1 MRDLVVTRKP
11 QPLRLSDPAD
21 FQHPLTFYAHLL
33 MRRWVWILLVSLTFS
48 ALVVL
53 ACAFAPP
60 VYVGSSVISIDRQD
74 APAAVGDNHLLTTG
88 DDQYMATQQRL
99 LMADDILRP
108 VAERY
113 SLLEREHQFRRYF
126 FWRSSPEVEASIRNA
141 PTVLKHLKI
150 ERNPNTYLLTISYRD
165 KDPNMAANVSNAVGD
180 SYLRE
185 IFESRIKEAG
195 RLTTS
200 MESQL
205 IDLKEKMAS
214 SHNAMMVYQRDLGTA
229 DPEQKTSVLVARL
242 QALNTENTL
251 AEANRI
257 AKESVYRE
265 AKSGSLPGVEVSSQS
280 TDLAHDVQNLKEAKA
295 NLALVGATYGDQYPE
310 YRKAAAQ
317 VEQARL
323 TLEES
328 RQNVSARIGVD
339 YRQSLVRQRM
349 LADAVAETKQQV
361 DDLTSQSFNY
371 LQLKREA
378 ETAERVYDD
387 LFAKIKQLGINSE
400 LQNNI
405 IRLADG
411 ARPPSRPYFPNWP
424 LIVALSMG
432 FFSLILS
439 AYVISAE
446 LTDVTAREADV
457 VEKALGVPV
466 ICSLPLVADLEL
478 RLALGAEAA
487 RLESNRWMAVQS
499 GFFDEGVR
507 HLRSYL
513 MLSVQ
518 KRTPRSVLITS
529 ALPGEGKSTLA
540 LSLGAAS
547 AEQGKRTLVI
557 DGDLR
562 QPAIGKL
569 LKLDP
574 DVGLAEVLAQTIHWK
589 RAIRPV
595 PGRPDLFVLG
605 SGLPMPVVLPML
617 GPQMREILAQV
628 TKEFE
633 LVVLDSPPL
642 LGCAETVE
650 MAAAAE
656 ITVLAVRCGQT
667 EMRSVGLAVDTLRR
681 VNVPIAGIV
690 LNESVI
696 ATDATY
702 KAYARYYTVLGN
714 A

>member
-1 MRDLVVTRKP
+1 MRDLIVTRKP
-11 QPLRLSDPAD
+11 QQLRLSDPAD

-113 SLLEREHQFRRYF
+113 NLLEREHQFRRYF
-126 FWRSSPEVEASIRNA
+126 FWRYSPEVEASIRNA

-165 KDPNMAANVSNAVGD
+165 KDPRMAANVSNAVGD

-265 AKSGSLPGVEVSSQS
+265 ATSGSLPGVEVSSQS
-280 TDLAHDVQNLKEAKA
+280 TDLARDVQNLKEAKA

-323 TLEES
+323 TLDES

-411 ARPPSRPYFPNWP
+411 ARPPSKPNFPNWP

-466 ICSLPLVADLEL
+466 ICSLPLVADLQL
-478 RLALGAEAA
+478 RLAVGAEAA
-487 RLESNRWMAVQS
+487 RLESNRWTAVQS

-518 KRTPRSVLITS
+518 KSTPRSVLITS

-574 DVGLAEVLAQTIHWK
+574 DVGLTEVLAQTIHWK

-595 PGRPDLFVLG
+595 PGRPDLSSSAQDCPCPWFCRC
-605 SGLPMPVVLPML
+605 SG
-617 GPQMREILAQV
+617 R
-628 TKEFE
+628 
-633 LVVLDSPPL
+633 
-642 LGCAETVE
+642 
-650 MAAAAE
+650 
-656 ITVLAVRCGQT
+656 RCGKFSP
-667 EMRSVGLAVDTLRR
+667 RSQRSLNWWFWIRRHCSAARRQWKWPPPQKLRCSR
-681 VNVPIAGIV
+681 CAAGRR
-690 LNESVI
+690 
-696 ATDATY
+696 
-702 KAYARYYTVLGN
+702 K
-714 A
+714 